1 MINSVA
7 IIGCGIAGSAAAL
20 FLTRIGVQVSVFEG
34 SAPDADAGAGLVLQA
49 PALAVLHAAGLAA
62 ELWQLAAP
70 IGKIDVE
77 FTKSKRRFTL
87 AYESNLNACG
97 VQRAALQRVLRSAMD
112 AQTQHAVAWNTRI
125 TDVDAYR
132 GLLTGVE
139 DTSLAQAA
147 RQTCLAQATRQTS
160 PAIGARQTTHGPFDL
175 IIAADG
181 VNSSVRSAC
190 KQIRCYRQPY
200 PNGAIVCLATLPD
213 SYRNSQTL
221 TQRFNTGSHV
231 SVWPV
236 GANAPGAPHCIT
248 IALPVKADA
257 LAQLAANP
265 SDWLMLIRKIQ
276 PELAAQLAELESLP
290 KLVSYRYSD
299 VVCSPYFNERIVLIG
314 DAAHAM
320 SPQLGL
326 GAGLA
331 LQDAWCLAQCVQK
344 TNLAQAHFS
353 QALKSFDQQRRSEAN
368 RLRRISRIVTPLF
381 QSSNPVIDFLREPTM
396 RAFAN
401 NALMQRIALRIL
413 CHLPAEIALSG
424 MAK

>member
-20 FLTRIGVQVSVFEG
+20 FLARIGVQVSVFEG
-34 SAPDADAGAGLVLQA
+34 NAPDADAGAGLLLQA

-70 IGKIDVE
+70 IEKIDVE
-77 FTKSKRRFTL
+77 FARNKRRFTL
-87 AYESNLNACG
+87 AYESNLRACG
-97 VQRAALQRVLRSAMD
+97 VQRAALQRVLRSAM
-112 AQTQHAVAWNTRI
+112 AAKTQAGVTWNTRI
-125 TDVDAYR
+125 TDVDAHR
-132 GLLTGVE
+132 GLLTGV
-139 DTSLAQAA
+139 TQAA
-147 RQTCLAQATRQTS
+147 RQTTY
-160 PAIGARQTTHGPFDL
+160 GPFDL

-181 VNSSVRSAC
+181 VNSSVRSTC
-190 KQIRCYRQPY
+190 KQIQCYRQPY

-213 SYRNSQTL
+213 SYQNSRTL
-221 TQRFNTGSHV
+221 TQHFNAGSHV

-236 GANAPGAPHCIT
+236 GANAPGAPRCIT

-257 LAQLAANP
+257 LSQLAANP

-276 PELAAQLAELESLP
+276 PELAAQLAELASLP

-299 VVCSPYFNERIVLIG
+299 VSCSQYFNEHVVLIG

-344 TNLAQAHFS
+344 TNLAQAHLP

-368 RLRRISRIVTPLF
+368 KLQRISRIVTPLF
-381 QSSNPVIDFLREPTM
+381 QSSNPVINFLREPTM

-401 NALMQRIALRIL
+401 NALMQRIALKTLSYAPRDV
-413 CHLPAEIALSG
+413 ALSG